1 MPMLLASAQ
10 QCGHSRHV
18 GGVLL
23 DDVQYGEYNTQR
35 KGLKEKATVAAKYS
49 WNNIEHRLNVWPEY
63 LTRAA
68 TNRSPRFLS
77 ECGIFAGLLIGL
89 INAMAVA
96 GADHFSHSAQLQ
108 K

>member
-1 MPMLLASAQ
+1 MMFNKF
-10 QCGHSRHV
+10 
-18 GGVLL
+18 
-23 DDVQYGEYNTQR
+23 GEHNTR
-35 KGLKEKATVAAKYS
+35 RRGLKEKATVAAKYS

-63 LTRAA
+63 LTLAA